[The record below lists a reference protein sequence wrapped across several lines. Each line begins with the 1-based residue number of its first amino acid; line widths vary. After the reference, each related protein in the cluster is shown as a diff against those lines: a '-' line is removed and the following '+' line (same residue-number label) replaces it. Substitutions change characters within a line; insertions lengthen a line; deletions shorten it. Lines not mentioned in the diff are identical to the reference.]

1 MMHALVFLKIDL
13 TVFNAK
19 LSNVKDVERHLFI
32 KDLLVN
38 NTNKIKNKKNVN
50 FVYKLSVQ
58 INLVKID
65 YKIYVTNN

>member
-13 TVFNAK
+13 IVFNVK
-19 LSNVKDVERHLFI
+19 LSNVKDVKRHLFI
-32 KDLLVN
+32 KDLLAN

-50 FVYKLSVQ
+50 FVYKLYVQ
-58 INLVKID
+58 INHVKID

>member
-50 FVYKLSVQ
+50 FVYKLSV
-58 INLVKID
+58 
-65 YKIYVTNN
+65 